1 MLTNPEEEEGV
12 TASLEADRHRSSVLV
27 ALSRRSGRTSALPY
41 PPLRRLVAK
50 KEVHPEPQF
59 VNCCYLTTTVSKDAT
74 QDAT

>member
-41 PPLRRLVAK
+41 PPLRRLVAYRSWNDRAIIS
-50 KEVHPEPQF
+50 KEG
-59 VNCCYLTTTVSKDAT
+59 SAS
-74 QDAT
+74 